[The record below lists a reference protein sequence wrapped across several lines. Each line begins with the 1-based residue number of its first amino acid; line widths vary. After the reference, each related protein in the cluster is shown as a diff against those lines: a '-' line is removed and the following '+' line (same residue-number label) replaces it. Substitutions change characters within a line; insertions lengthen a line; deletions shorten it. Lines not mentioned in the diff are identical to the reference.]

1 MKKSQGVK
9 ALVLAS
15 EAGQVREAG
24 EVQGVEGM
32 EGARLNIFVTICTH
46 TSTYILVYVLL
57 CNHISYGTYQ

>member
-46 TSTYILVYVLL
+46 TQA
-57 CNHISYGTYQ
+57 HIY

>member
-46 TSTYILVYVLL
+46 THK
-57 CNHISYGTYQ
+57 HIYTSICTIM